1 MTNPLIIVGAS
12 GFGKEVAWLAKR
24 LGINIFGFLD
34 DNESLTGELFYGYPV
49 LGVIDDW
56 ANYPNVDFALAIAS
70 PRIRKLIVDKMLLA
84 GEPKFQTLI
93 DPSVEA
99 DIDETEIGKG
109 SIICAGSICTANV
122 KIGNFSI
129 INKQCSIGHDV
140 IINNFCTVAPK
151 VMLGGHVHLYDGV
164 EVGASSSIR
173 QELTVEKGANIGM
186 GSIVVKPVEANTL
199 YLGAPAKKIKVLEL
213 FN

>member
-1 MTNPLIIVGAS
+1 MSNPLIIVGAS

-24 LGINIFGFLD
+24 LNIKIIGFLD
-34 DNESLTGELFYGYPV
+34 DNKSLTGESFYNYPV
-49 LGVIDDW
+49 LGLIGDW
-56 ANYPNVDFALAIAS
+56 AKYPNADFALAIAS
-70 PRIRKLIVDKMLLA
+70 PRIRKRIVHKMLLE
-84 GEPKFQTLI
+84 GIPKFKTLI
-93 DPSVEA
+93 DPSVE
-99 DIDETEIGKG
+99 INKEETEIGKG
-109 SIICAGSICTANV
+109 SIICAGSICTADV
-122 KIGNFSI
+122 RIGDFSI

-140 IINNFCTVAPK
+140 IINDFCTVAPK

-173 QELTVEKGANIGM
+173 QQLTVETGANIGM
-186 GSIVVKPVEANTL
+186 GSVVVKPVEANTL

>member
-1 MTNPLIIVGAS
+1 MSNPLIIVGAS

-24 LGINIFGFLD
+24 LDINILGFLD
-34 DNESLTGELFYGYPV
+34 DNQSLTGHFFYNYPV
-49 LGVIDDW
+49 LGLIDDW
-56 ANYPNVDFALAIAS
+56 VNYPNVDFALAIAS
-70 PRIRKLIVDKMLLA
+70 PRVRKLIFAKMLLV
-84 GEPKFQTLI
+84 GTPKFKTLI
-93 DPSVEA
+93 DPSVEV
-99 DIDETEIGKG
+99 DKEETEIGKG

-140 IINNFCTVAPK
+140 IISDFCTIAPK
-151 VMLGGHVHLYDGV
+151 TMLGGHVHLHDGV

-173 QELTVEKGANIGM
+173 QQLTVEEGANIGM
-186 GSIVVKPVEANTL
+186 GSVVVKPVEANTL